1 MRHNWTS
8 KTLAQI
14 NVPEAEI
21 ADFCNR
27 NGIRRLAF
35 FGSILTNRFSDSSDI
50 DILVEFQPTQ
60 RVGFFRLAEMEA
72 ELSRIL
78 GRRRVDVRTCAMRA
92 VATARRIAASRCMM
106 PPLRHAG

>member
-1 MRHNWTS
+1 M
-8 KTLAQI
+8 TLAQI

-21 ADFCNR
+21 ADFCAR

-35 FGSILTNRFSDSSDI
+35 FGSILTSRFSDSSDI
-50 DILVEFQPTQ
+50 DILVEFQPKE

-78 GRRRVDVRTCAMRA
+78 GG
-92 VATARRIAASRCMM
+92 RRIDLRTPMDLSRYFRDDVLGTAV
-106 PPLRHAG
+106 PVYVEP